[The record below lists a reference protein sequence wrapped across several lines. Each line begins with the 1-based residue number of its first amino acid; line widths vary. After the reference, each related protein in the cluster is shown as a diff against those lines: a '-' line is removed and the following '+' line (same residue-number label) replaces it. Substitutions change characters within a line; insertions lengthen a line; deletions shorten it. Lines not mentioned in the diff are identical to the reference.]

1 MLLIA
6 LIVVATIFL
15 VFIVFISHK
24 MTRPGRTVGNWDPG
38 DLDIEYEDV
47 SFITEDGVNIK
58 GWWMDKDNDKTL
70 ICLHGYTACRWYE
83 VYMKPLLKSLK
94 DEPYNLLFI
103 DLRAHGES
111 GGDRCTF
118 SDKEHLDL
126 EASIDWLEEDHAER
140 CEKIG
145 VVGYSMGAIV
155 AIKGLASDERV
166 DCSVADSP
174 PIDPDATSSRS
185 LKYFTGLPPFL
196 YHFIKPVSRLLYG
209 IKHPDMYDLAD
220 RIDKPLLLIGGK
232 KDPIIEMDEI
242 RSFYEINKQNN
253 DDIIL
258 WITEAEHVRSIRS
271 TPKEY
276 KKKIVSF
283 LKRSMWGY

>member
-1 MLLIA
+1 MT
-6 LIVVATIFL
+6 LIVVLLLLLIFL
-15 VFIVFISHK
+15 TFIVFISHK
-24 MTRPGRTVGNWDPG
+24 MTRPERSVGDWDPG
-38 DLDIEYEDV
+38 DLDIEYEEV

-58 GWWMDKDNDKTL
+58 GWWMDKDSHKTL
-70 ICLHGYTACRWYE
+70 ICLHGYTASRWYD
-83 VYMKPLLKSLK
+83 VYMKPLLDILK
-94 DEPYNLLFI
+94 DEPYNLIFI
-103 DLRAHGES
+103 DLRAHGVS

-118 SDKEHLDL
+118 SDKEYLDL
-126 EASIDWLEEDHAER
+126 EASMDWLEKNHPKG

-145 VVGYSMGAIV
+145 VVGYSMGAMV
-155 AIKGLASDERV
+155 AIKGLASDERI

-174 PIDPDATSSRS
+174 PMNPDSTFSRS

-209 IKHPDMYDLAD
+209 IKHPDMYDFSD

-232 KDPIIEMDEI
+232 NDPIIEVDEI
-242 RSFYEINKQNN
+242 RSFYEINKQKN
-253 DDIIL
+253 DEVTL

-276 KKKIVSF
+276 KKRIVSF
-283 LKRSMWGY
+283 LKRYM